1 MRHHHF
7 ERQSL
12 CIIGVR
18 YYLSAHRFE
27 RILTKLQTTFREHF
41 HRVDVLVY
49 DLEGAVK
56 SLEARHYSYKAVD
69 GYWFDMS
76 GFKMSVTD
84 QTQADGYLYFNDTL
98 FKKHPSEFFINRMV
112 SLSPLV
118 VFRTEPS
125 IAGEVNP
132 STDIV
137 FDETNQHAG
146 KHVSTHFFLLNK
158 QSNSVFVELLY
169 ALPEAQ
175 QVGDWLESLNNTF
188 PRLKAILEV
197 SVFGPQ
203 NPWSWK
209 RDIELIHRSV
219 LERKSVTIAVEHM
232 LSARVIEAGGC
243 LIPINFGVTSRV
255 LRLITRCRN
264 TISRCLAR

>member
-1 MRHHHF
+1 MRHHNF

-18 YYLSAHRFE
+18 YYLSAARFE
-27 RILTKLQTTFREHF
+27 RVITKLHATFREHF
-41 HRVDVLVY
+41 HHIDVLVY

-56 SLEARHYSYKAVD
+56 SLEARRYSYRDVN

-76 GFKMSVTD
+76 GFKMSVND
-84 QTQADGYLYFNDTL
+84 QTPADGYLYFNDTL

-137 FDETNQHAG
+137 FDEVNQHAG

-158 QSNSVFVELLY
+158 QSNSVFVELLC
-169 ALPEAQ
+169 ALPETH

-209 RDIELIHRSV
+209 REMGSIQKSV

-243 LIPINFGVTSRV
+243 LIPINFGVTTRV
-255 LRLITRCRN
+255 LRLIIRCRDA
-264 TISRCLAR
+264 ISRCLVK